1 MPVRR
6 REACRLI
13 PSVLGDQTTLVNPL
27 DIKSTEDFLGDLQS
41 MTRRKRILVATGGG
55 DCPGLNAV
63 LRAIVKKATG
73 QYNWEVL
80 GSMDAFNGVLSE
92 PMQLK
97 VLDLAAV
104 SGIHVR
110 GGTIIG
116 TTNRGGPFHWPVKR
130 RDGTWGSEDR
140 SDELIRRLQYQGIE
154 AVINIGGEGSQRI
167 SQRLFEKGLNII
179 GVPKTIDN
187 DLSATD
193 FTFGYQTAVEVATD
207 AVDKLVTTAESH
219 HRMMVLEVMGR
230 DAGWIALGAAIA
242 GGADIVLIPEIAYRL
257 GSILRKIEERFSS
270 GRGFVIVVVAEGARP
285 AGGDVIFKQ
294 SDEVGCQ
301 HKVLGGIGRFFVGQV
316 KEQLPDMEAR
326 VTVLGHLQRGGSPCA
341 FDRILATQF
350 GVAAVE
356 LIKAEKFGYM
366 VASNYPDIVA
376 LPIREAIEKYNYV
389 DLDHNLV
396 KTARGLGICLGD

>member
-1 MPVRR
+1 
-6 REACRLI
+6 
-13 PSVLGDQTTLVNPL
+13 
-27 DIKSTEDFLGDLQS
+27 

-73 QYNWEVL
+73 QHNWEVL
-80 GSMDAFNGVLSE
+80 GSIDAFNGVLSE

-130 RDGTWGSEDR
+130 SDGTWGSEDR

-154 AVINIGGEGSQRI
+154 AVINIGGDGSQRI
-167 SQRLFEKGLNII
+167 SQALFEKGLNII

-187 DLSATD
+187 DLSSTD

-219 HRMMVLEVMGR
+219 NRMMVLEVMGR
-230 DAGWIALGAAIA
+230 DAGWIALAAAIA
-242 GGADIVLIPEIAYRL
+242 GGADIVLIPEIPY
-257 GSILRKIEERFSS
+257 SIESVMRKIDDRFRS
-270 GRGFVIVVVAEGARP
+270 GRGFVIVVVAEGAKP
-285 AGGDVIFKQ
+285 AGGDVVATE
-294 SDEVGCQ
+294 SDEFGY
-301 HKVLGGIGRFFVGQV
+301 HNRMLGGVGRFFIGQV
-316 KEQLPDMEAR
+316 KQHMPDVEAR

-350 GVAAVE
+350 GVAAVD
-356 LIKAEKFGYM
+356 LIKEQKFGYM
-366 VASNYPDIVA
+366 VASDYPRIVA
-376 LPIREAIEKYNYV
+376 LPLKDAIASYHYV
-389 DLDHNLV
+389 GHDHPLV
-396 KTARGLGICLGD
+396 HAARGLGICMGD